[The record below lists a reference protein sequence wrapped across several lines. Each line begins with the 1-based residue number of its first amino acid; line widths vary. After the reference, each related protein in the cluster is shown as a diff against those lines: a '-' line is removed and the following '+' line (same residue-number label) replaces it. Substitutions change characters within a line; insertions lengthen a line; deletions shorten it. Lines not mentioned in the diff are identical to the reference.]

1 MGTIR
6 IKFTAEMEINYNIP
20 FTPVPLE
27 EQRGTLQQVL
37 YEKLL
42 ESEPR
47 SCVRVTDYHMIAFEE
62 DIKNGN

>member
-37 YEKLL
+37 YEKLSL
-42 ESEPR
+42 GA
-47 SCVRVTDYHMIAFEE
+47 V
-62 DIKNGN
+62 